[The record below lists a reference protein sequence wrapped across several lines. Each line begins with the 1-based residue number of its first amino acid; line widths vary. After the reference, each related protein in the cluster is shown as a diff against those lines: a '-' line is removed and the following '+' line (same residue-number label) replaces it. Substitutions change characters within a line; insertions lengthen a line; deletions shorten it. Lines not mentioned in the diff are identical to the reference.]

1 MPSCAPVRP
10 DPTLV
15 DGDHSRHREL
25 TELLAEAAV
34 GDRSAWEEL
43 VDRFEGFLLHIA
55 RRYGL
60 PPDEAADVVQD
71 TWLQLMANAHRIR
84 NADSLPGW
92 LKTTATRKSW
102 EATRRRRREIPTA
115 DCGAALSEVFDLED
129 RLDAITHLRHLRQAV
144 GMLPPRERALM
155 ELLLEPDSPSYQQI
169 SRRLGMPV
177 GAIGPVRQRALRRL
191 RALLEEPKPAAAFR
205 ASA

>member
-1 MPSCAPVRP
+1 MSSCAPVYP
-10 DPTLV
+10 DPILV
-15 DGDHSRHREL
+15 DGDHSPHREL
-25 TELLAEAAV
+25 TELLTEAAG

-43 VDRFEGFLLHIA
+43 VDRFEGFLFHIA
-55 RRYGL
+55 HRYGL

-71 TWLQLMANAHRIR
+71 TWLQLLTHAHQIR
-84 NADSLPGW
+84 KADSLPGW

-115 DCGAALSEVFDLED
+115 GCGAASSEVCDLED
-129 RLDAITHLRHLRQAV
+129 RLDAITYLRHLRQAV

-169 SRRLGMPV
+169 SKRLGMPV